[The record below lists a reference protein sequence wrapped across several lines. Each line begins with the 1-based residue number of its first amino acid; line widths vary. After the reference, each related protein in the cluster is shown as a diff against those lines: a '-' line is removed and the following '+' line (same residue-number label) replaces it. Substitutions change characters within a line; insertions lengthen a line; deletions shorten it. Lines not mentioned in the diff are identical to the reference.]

1 MVWQPCLCSPGSW
14 WLILWVLRRL
24 WQSYA
29 RDVPY
34 NGTRFIFAA
43 VLGLLFG
50 LILWNCAHKQYDPVT
65 FSGSKGS
72 MPDDSMLGKP
82 EHPWEIPILAN
93 KQQAKVKTLPP
104 EDRCDCQSKTT
115 LPYVDSRAGSCESQ
129 PLCAQCC

>member
-1 MVWQPCLCSPGSW
+1 MKMVWQPCLCSLGFW
-14 WLILWVLRRL
+14 CLILRVLRRL

-65 FSGSKGS
+65 FSRSKGS
-72 MPDDSMLGKP
+72 LFL
-82 EHPWEIPILAN
+82 IF
-93 KQQAKVKTLPP
+93 
-104 EDRCDCQSKTT
+104 
-115 LPYVDSRAGSCESQ
+115 SC
-129 PLCAQCC
+129 